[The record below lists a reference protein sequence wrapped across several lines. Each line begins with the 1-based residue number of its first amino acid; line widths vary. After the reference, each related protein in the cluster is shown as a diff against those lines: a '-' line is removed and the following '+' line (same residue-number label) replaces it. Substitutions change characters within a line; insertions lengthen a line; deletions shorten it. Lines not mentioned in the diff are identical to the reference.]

1 MEEMTAREYLNQI
14 RVQDA
19 KITRLIQEKETL
31 RSSLLP
37 GGMSYQEHV
46 QSSPDLDPYGT
57 WATRLE
63 EKEAEINREIDR
75 LADLRLEVS
84 EKVWQLKNT
93 KHATVLH
100 MRHVQLKSFRD
111 IAEYMKYSKKYIH
124 NLYRNA
130 LEEFDEMIYISR
142 DNATTK

>member
-57 WATRLE
+57 WASRLE

-75 LADLRLEVS
+75 LANLRMEVS
-84 EKVWQLKNT
+84 GKIWKMED
-93 KHATVLH
+93 
-100 MRHVQLKSFRD
+100 MRYSRILYLRYVQLKRFRD
-111 IAEYMKYSKKYIH
+111 IAVEMGYSPKYIR
-124 NLYRNA
+124 NLHKSA
-130 LEEFDEMIYISR
+130 LNEFGKKCNKDV
-142 DNATTK
+142 T